1 MQKKGG
7 GSLPDY
13 KLDFPLK
20 KSKFNIRERK
30 KHNLSLAQQV

>member
-7 GSLPDY
+7 GSLLDY
-13 KLDFPLK
+13 KLDFLLK
-20 KSKFNIRERK
+20 KREFNIRERK